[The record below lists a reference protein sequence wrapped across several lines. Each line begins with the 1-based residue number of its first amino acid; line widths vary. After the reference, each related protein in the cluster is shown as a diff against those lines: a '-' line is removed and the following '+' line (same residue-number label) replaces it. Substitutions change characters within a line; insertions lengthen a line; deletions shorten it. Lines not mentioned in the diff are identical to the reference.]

1 VRDERKWKIM
11 TRFGVEGK
19 KMEKVFLKNL
29 LNKKYKCF
37 FVIK

>member
-1 VRDERKWKIM
+1 M

-29 LNKKYKCF
+29 LNIKYKCF
-37 FVIK
+37 FSY